1 MSSSCGGVLHNEAMW
16 EPRRLV
22 PVPLLLAFV
31 LVWWPAGSRAQD
43 LEATPA
49 AEAESAIPDEL
60 LRAWRAGDWETA
72 QPLANAWRAERPG
85 EARARVVNAGV
96 RLRVPTRLV
105 LRLDSTGIAAAFE
118 EIGRIERQRR
128 AAEVVGVLSGFFGT
142 AGLGVALVGLSFDSE
157 VFMTGG
163 VAFPIAGGTTA
174 AIALVAAAVAMVCV
188 LDVPFRWQRW
198 VASFGRF

>member
-1 MSSSCGGVLHNEAMW
+1 M
-16 EPRRLV
+16 
-22 PVPLLLAFV
+22 
-31 LVWWPAGSRAQD
+31 
-43 LEATPA
+43 
-49 AEAESAIPDEL
+49 
-60 LRAWRAGDWETA
+60 
-72 QPLANAWRAERPG
+72 
-85 EARARVVNAGV
+85 NAGV

-118 EIGRIERQRR
+118 EIGRIERQRT